1 MTIVPI
7 GEHLL
12 YENLGF
18 KCISFL
24 SDGVFPHHL
33 DCEWNDWKMIPGT
46 WFDLFLPDQTPNVV
60 WREAKIYERFTTF
73 QICQF
78 KPNCRD
84 FYLLI
89 LVGNDWVPSDFW
101 LLSIS
106 AQSVTI
112 KFPLMRQ
119 KVGNQTQ
126 TINRTKAVWEGRGSF
141 ERLQKP
147 QFWQNFGAGIF
158 GFDNSL
164 VALCVI

>member
-1 MTIVPI
+1 MTNRLTSSLWKPW
-7 GEHLL
+7 
-12 YENLGF
+12 
-18 KCISFL
+18 ISMHFISKWWCFL
-24 SDGVFPHHL
+24 HHL
-33 DCEWNDWKMIPGT
+33 DCGWNGWKMIPGT
-46 WFDLFLPDQTPNVV
+46 WFDLFLPDQTPSVV
-60 WREAKIYERFTTF
+60 WREAKMYERFTKF

-106 AQSVTI
+106 AQSVTL

-126 TINRTKAVWEGRGSF
+126 TINRTKASGEKRGSF

-147 QFWQNFGAGIF
+147 QFWQNLA
-158 GFDNSL
+158 
-164 VALCVI
+164 VAFWRRWKKSRLRQ

>member
-1 MTIVPI
+1 MKTLDLNAFHFWF
-7 GEHLL
+7 GFGLWMKWL
-12 YENLGF
+12 KDDSWNL
-18 KCISFL
+18 
-24 SDGVFPHHL
+24 V
-33 DCEWNDWKMIPGT
+33 
-46 WFDLFLPDQTPNVV
+46 WFVLTRPDSQVETPNVV
-60 WREAKIYERFTTF
+60 WREAKIYERFTKF

-101 LLSIS
+101 LLSS
-106 AQSVTI
+106 FAQSVTI